1 MSDSIR
7 PADAGNE
14 RTTQTTGVHG
24 VPLTATVP
32 AGEFSAGIVVI
43 QDALGVGDA
52 LASATARLAA
62 DGYLA
67 VAPHLYHRVAEE
79 PVTTFDEARPLMA
92 SLNGP
97 DMTHDIAD
105 ARGYLDAAGIEPE
118 HMGIV
123 GFCMGGSVSLWQA
136 ASGDFA
142 ASVTFYGGGV
152 SKARWK
158 GVPSGLESGAALT
171 CPWLGLY
178 GDKDRSITV
187 DEVEQLRTVVG
198 ATGLPTSIVRYAN
211 AGHAFALDPQS
222 PNYVA
227 DSAAD
232 AWGHAL
238 SWFDAHLR

>member
-1 MSDSIR
+1 MSDSLR
-7 PADAGNE
+7 PPESATD
-14 RTTQTTGVHG
+14 RTTHTVGVNG
-24 VPLTATVP
+24 VPLTATAP
-32 AGEFSAGIVVI
+32 AAEFHAGIVVI
-43 QDALGVGDA
+43 QDAFGVSPA
-52 LASATARLAA
+52 LEAATARLAA

-67 VAPHLYHRVAEE
+67 VAPHLYHRVAEA
-79 PVTTFDEARPLMA
+79 PVTTFDAARPLMT
-92 SLNGP
+92 SLNGD

-105 ARGYLDAAGIEPE
+105 AIGYLDAAAIEPA

-136 ASGDFA
+136 ASGRFG

-158 GVPSGLESGAALT
+158 GVPPGLESGAALT
-171 CPWLGLY
+171 CPWLGMY

-187 DEVEQLRTVVG
+187 DEVEELRGVVA
-198 ATGLPTSIVRYAN
+198 ATGVPTSIVRYAN
-211 AGHAFALDPQS
+211 AGHAFALDPES

-232 AWGHAL
+232 SWAHAL